1 VRGVHDSRK
10 KNDGM
15 SITMISRSDKVI
27 RINRDPVTLT
37 VSYQFLMQLSL
48 DEGDVAT
55 DVYVLDGMVAVRV
68 NNDGF
73 KFFIEPLV
81 STTAVTPLQ

>member
-1 VRGVHDSRK
+1 
-10 KNDGM
+10 
-15 SITMISRSDKVI
+15 
-27 RINRDPVTLT
+27 
-37 VSYQFLMQLSL
+37 MQLSL
-48 DEGDVAT
+48 AEGDIAT

-81 STTAVTPLQ
+81 STTAVTPLE